1 MANEKKIQLTKEG
14 YDNLQ
19 AELRQLL
26 DVEQPAVKEQLSE
39 ARSQGDLSENA
50 DYDAARNRL
59 SEIEDRIKT
68 IEYNLANSVIVK
80 GKSNKVAL
88 GSTVEIEFLSTH
100 ARQTFLI
107 VGTVESDI
115 SKGKLSNDS
124 PVGRAIMDKQ
134 VGDEVEIEVAKPY
147 KIKIVSITTD

>member
-26 DVEQPAVKEQLSE
+26 DVEQPAIKEQLSE

-68 IEYNLANSVIVK
+68 IEYELSNSVIVK
-80 GKSNKVAL
+80 GKSNRVAL
-88 GSTVEIEFLSTH
+88 GSTVEIEFLSNH
-100 ARQTFLI
+100 VHQTFLI
-107 VGTVESDI
+107 VGTVESDM
-115 SKGKLSNDS
+115 SKGKLSNES
-124 PVGRAIMDKQ
+124 PVGQAIIDKQ
-134 VGDEVEIEVAKPY
+134 VGDEVEINVAKPY